1 MQEQGEKKEGLKTA
15 HSGAKG
21 NNSEFPGLSKRQKQ
35 FLPLF
40 LELKNIS
47 QTCRVFELDRKT
59 FYSWMKQPAFAAELD
74 RLQCEQIAEA
84 VALIKMH
91 TTSAAEKLVALM
103 DSKNEEIQVKAS
115 KAVLEYYQK
124 NIEAAELSRRMAA
137 IENRQENP

>member
-1 MQEQGEKKEGLKTA
+1 MQEQGKENKGLKTA

-21 NNSEFPGLSKRQKQ
+21 NNSEFPALSKRQKQ

-74 RLQCEQIAEA
+74 RLQVEQIAEA

-91 TTSAAEKLVALM
+91 TISAAEKLVALM
-103 DSKNEEIQVKAS
+103 NSKDESIQVKAS
-115 KAVLEYYQK
+115 KAVLDYYQR
-124 NIEAAELSRRMAA
+124 NIESAELDRRLSALESVA
-137 IENRQENP
+137 